1 MHVVRGLLL
10 VKGRHAER
18 LVCRD
23 IFATRWSISIMSIVP
38 EAATLIAH
46 QVLRHNS
53 GNASQESLV
62 FLNNKKLVTA
72 SSKACDSFAKEL
84 RKDLQLS
91 VCFFAADKDFT
102 HFPNK
107 ITLFIQR
114 SCDLFLR

>member
-1 MHVVRGLLL
+1 
-10 VKGRHAER
+10 
-18 LVCRD
+18 
-23 IFATRWSISIMSIVP
+23 MSIVP

-102 HFPNK
+102 HFSNK
-107 ITLFIQR
+107 K
-114 SCDLFLR
+114 LFLFNAHVVFFFADEETTYLLCSL